1 MNVVENCSHVV
12 FTTKNVQKIKEQM
25 EKFSLILV
33 VASSEAAAELQ
44 CTLTGPFQLSVCP
57 ELLRWF

>member
-25 EKFSLILV
+25 EKSSLILA
-33 VASSEAAAELQ
+33 VASSEAAAALR
-44 CTLTGPFQLSVCP
+44 CIMTLHPCGY
-57 ELLRWF
+57 